1 MTKDS
6 TKKDK
11 NEEEDL
17 SLSPQKEVKG
27 KPEPADYKKA
37 DWFWL
42 IGKQSLNV
50 ASIYWLTIKNDQ
62 HLILKYLSIDKKLG
76 DT

>member
-11 NEEEDL
+11 NAEEDM

-50 ASIYWLTIKNDQ
+50 T
-62 HLILKYLSIDKKLG
+62 LILTKI
-76 DT
+76 

>member
-6 TKKDK
+6 TKKDM
-11 NEEEDL
+11 NEEEDN

-27 KPEPADYKKA
+27 RPEPADYKKA

-42 IGKQSLNV
+42 IGKQYLNV
-50 ASIYWLTIKNDQ
+50 T
-62 HLILKYLSIDKKLG
+62 LISTKTWAAKFLII
-76 DT
+76 

>member
-11 NEEEDL
+11 NEEDI

-27 KPEPADYKKA
+27 RPEPADYKKA
-37 DWFWL
+37 D
-42 IGKQSLNV
+42 
-50 ASIYWLTIKNDQ
+50 
-62 HLILKYLSIDKKLG
+62 
-76 DT
+76 

>member
-11 NEEEDL
+11 NEEEDN
-17 SLSPQKEVKG
+17 SLSTQKEVKG
-27 KPEPADYKKA
+27 RPEPADYKKA

-42 IGKQSLNV
+42 TGKQYLNV
-50 ASIYWLTIKNDQ
+50 T
-62 HLILKYLSIDKKLG
+62 LISNKMWAAKFLII
-76 DT
+76 